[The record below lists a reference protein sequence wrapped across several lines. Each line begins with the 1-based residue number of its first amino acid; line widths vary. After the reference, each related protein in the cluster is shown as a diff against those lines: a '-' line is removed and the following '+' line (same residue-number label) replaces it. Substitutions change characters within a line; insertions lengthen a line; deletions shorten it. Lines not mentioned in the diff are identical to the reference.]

1 MIGYLMKRFSLKE
14 SWKLWMYEI
23 KLFHPSI
30 YYFLK
35 CVYLS
40 CSILKNRLFIFINKY
55 KKMKMKNDDNF

>member
-1 MIGYLMKRFSLKE
+1 MFGYLMKGFSLKE
-14 SWKLWMYEI
+14 SWGLWKYEI

-55 KKMKMKNDDNF
+55 KK